1 MQSSITFSPTPTPTS
16 SSKST
21 PIGGIVAGSV
31 VGGIAV
37 VAILVF
43 GWYKV
48 QRMRM
53 QHPDNAPPVGYNP
66 PPQQGYPLAKETVPE
81 NYPTSPNDAGEP
93 LGAPL
98 NEPMSGNFA
107 SARLRYGEE

>member
-1 MQSSITFSPTPTPTS
+1 VQSSITFSPTPTPTS

-48 QRMRM
+48 QRMRVERI
-53 QHPDNAPPVGYNP
+53 DNAQPVGYNP
-66 PPQQGYPLAKETVPE
+66 PQQGYPPVKETVPE
-81 NYPTSPNDAGEP
+81 NYPTSPNDPGEP

-98 NEPMSGNFA
+98 NEPMSGNNFA